1 MQHFHSLADIKGEPV
16 KPECHKV
23 ACIKSANLPHRHFA
37 IQNAERAWMYRVRRG
52 DCEQVGYVVEH
63 QGRFVPVMDVPPLQ
77 GIMALGDLTGRTLT
91 FSTRKGAADAL
102 GLE

>member
-1 MQHFHSLADIKGEPV
+1 MPQPWRSSVCDPK
-16 KPECHKV
+16 
-23 ACIKSANLPHRHFA
+23 
-37 IQNAERAWMYRVRRG
+37 
-52 DCEQVGYVVEH
+52 VVEH
-63 QGRFVPVMDVPPLQ
+63 QGRFVPVMNMPPLQ